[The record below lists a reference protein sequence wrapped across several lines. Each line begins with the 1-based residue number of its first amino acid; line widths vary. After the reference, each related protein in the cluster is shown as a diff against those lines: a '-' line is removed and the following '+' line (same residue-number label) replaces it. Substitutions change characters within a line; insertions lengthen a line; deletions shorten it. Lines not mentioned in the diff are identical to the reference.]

1 MTKTP
6 KNVVEGPRTG
16 PSTTQREQ
24 KDPISHKEKV
34 WEVTE
39 TDRKRESL
47 GRTGEMG
54 QSGARGRGSKREKGE
69 AKGSKGKQKGARGS
83 KREQGEVIGVWRV
96 GRNRGDK
103 RGADYGMVRREGR
116 GTEEGTGKQKGRIKR
131 NLERDDREG
140 RKRKSAVWVNHRHFF
155 CRTGKGLKTFP

>member
-69 AKGSKGKQKGARGS
+69 VK
-83 KREQGEVIGVWRV
+83 GVWRV

-103 RGADYGMVRREGR
+103 RGADYGIVRREG
-116 GTEEGTGKQKGRIKR
+116 T
-131 NLERDDREG
+131 G
-140 RKRKSAVWVNHRHFF
+140 RKKERESKKE
-155 CRTGKGLKTFP
+155 G